1 MITVHLLAH
10 IPAMMS
16 ALERTAVSVTSD
28 GRTERGPNW
37 HNIGLVLEHCNH
49 HAGYDGATY
58 AAS

>member
-28 GRTERGPNW
+28 GRTERGPSLGKYW
-37 HNIGLVLEHCNH
+37 LVRPTLRRVCR
-49 HAGYDGATY
+49 G
-58 AAS
+58 

>member
-28 GRTERGPNW
+28 GRTERDLF
-37 HNIGLVLEHCNH
+37 HIGQPWFS
-49 HAGYDGATY
+49 
-58 AAS
+58 ASTL